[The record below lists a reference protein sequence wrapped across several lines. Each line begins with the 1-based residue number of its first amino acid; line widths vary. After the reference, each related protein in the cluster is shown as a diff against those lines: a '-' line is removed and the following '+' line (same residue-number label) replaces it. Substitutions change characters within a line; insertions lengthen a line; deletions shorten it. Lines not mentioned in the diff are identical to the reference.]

1 MFFNFKIEI
10 WNNNLLIIEIIK
22 KDKGKIEKKG
32 EMFGLCTGY
41 YHMYFNKPEYYVI
54 ILGLDC
60 AGKTTLLERIK
71 AIFSNR
77 APLPPQSIRPTVGLN
92 SK

>member
-1 MFFNFKIEI
+1 
-10 WNNNLLIIEIIK
+10 
-22 KDKGKIEKKG
+22 
-32 EMFGLCTGY
+32 MFGLCTGY

-77 APLPPQSIRPTVGLN
+77 PALPPQSIRPTVGLN
-92 SK
+92 SIKKKKTFSYHDYLFIYFNVNFFCVCVYLFLS

>member
-1 MFFNFKIEI
+1 
-10 WNNNLLIIEIIK
+10 
-22 KDKGKIEKKG
+22 
-32 EMFGLCTGY
+32 MFGLCTGY

-71 AIFSNR
+71 AIFSNK

-92 SK
+92 SKIFTIAININIVIKCFLIYFNFYSRES

>member
-1 MFFNFKIEI
+1 
-10 WNNNLLIIEIIK
+10 
-22 KDKGKIEKKG
+22 
-32 EMFGLCTGY
+32 MFGLCTGY

-92 SK
+92 STKRFNVTFNTTFNINISININLIDFYLI